1 MKPSRKRAA
10 KSVNTHG
17 SPLCFLNARTG
28 DAGGS
33 RIVALRV
40 QNEFYR
46 YTPQYPQVCMYGSSA
61 SSSNRPERRH
71 GVRSSRR
78 RTEVTDLALK

>member
-46 YTPQYPQVCMYGSSA
+46 YTPQYPQVCMY
-61 SSSNRPERRH
+61 RRLV
-71 GVRSSRR
+71 GFFLEPTGTATRR
-78 RTEVTDLALK
+78 AFKP